1 VRLRTKQLTAA
12 MPCNISM
19 QGPGIP
25 LELFLSARHL
35 RRMDMMSESDALCRI
50 YFKDS
55 FQPNWSEIG
64 VTEVMKNQAHPNWAR
79 TFPLMYLFEVEQF
92 LMFEVV
98 DDDGRSGELIGK
110 ATTSVGAIMGNKGTL
125 ILDLKRDGN
134 AQVRGKLIVRGEQVH
149 ASRESATLEIHGQ
162 GLDDKDFW
170 SKSDP
175 FFAINR
181 LREDG
186 QMLPVYR
193 SEVIDNN
200 LNPMWR
206 SFVVKVQTLCNSD
219 PHMPL
224 IVECWDNESSGSHQF
239 IGKAETNL
247 EKLRNKETMQLLNP
261 QKRKNDGRAGSLLV
275 RMCNICTE
283 YEFTDYLRGG
293 TQLSLMVAIDF
304 TGSNGAPSQS
314 SSLHYLRGGAMNSY
328 ERAIW
333 SVGSI
338 LEPYDSTKTF
348 PVWGFGG
355 RPSTGQAV
363 SHCFSLTNGEVVGV
377 QGILG
382 AYRSCLEAV
391 ELSGPTLFE
400 HIIRTASD
408 VARRSPPGD
417 NYTVLLILTDGAIHD
432 MPMTKSLIVDASVL
446 PMSIIIVGIGNADFE
461 NMVELDCDSGMLA
474 DERGRKAA
482 RDIVQ
487 FVPFRKFEGDGP
499 RLAREVL
506 AEVPKQLV
514 QFMKHHGVVPRMQEA
529 VAMANIDAGPAPS
542 APPS

>member
-1 VRLRTKQLTAA
+1 
-12 MPCNISM
+12 
-19 QGPGIP
+19 
-25 LELFLSARHL
+25 
-35 RRMDMMSESDALCRI
+35 
-50 YFKDS
+50 
-55 FQPNWSEIG
+55 
-64 VTEVMKNQAHPNWAR
+64 
-79 TFPLMYLFEVEQF
+79 
-92 LMFEVV
+92 
-98 DDDGRSGELIGK
+98 
-110 ATTSVGAIMGNKGTL
+110 
-125 ILDLKRDGN
+125 
-134 AQVRGKLIVRGEQVH
+134 
-149 ASRESATLEIHGQ
+149 
-162 GLDDKDFW
+162 
-170 SKSDP
+170 
-175 FFAINR
+175 
-181 LREDG
+181 
-186 QMLPVYR
+186 
-193 SEVIDNN
+193 
-200 LNPMWR
+200 
-206 SFVVKVQTLCNSD
+206 
-219 PHMPL
+219 
-224 IVECWDNESSGSHQF
+224 
-239 IGKAETNL
+239 
-247 EKLRNKETMQLLNP
+247 
-261 QKRKNDGRAGSLLV
+261 
-275 RMCNICTE
+275 
-283 YEFTDYLRGG
+283 
-293 TQLSLMVAIDF
+293 
-304 TGSNGAPSQS
+304 
-314 SSLHYLRGGAMNSY
+314 MNSY